1 MKLLGQTVQ
10 ESSPPKVTESALITF
25 KVKYRQVLREID
37 PKPETIHVEL
47 GANGDRRASLL
58 HSVRPPL
65 PFTWLN
71 GLSATRRGVTQNRE
85 AAVGCVKEYLCFSDE
100 VRPSGG

>member
-1 MKLLGQTVQ
+1 M
-10 ESSPPKVTESALITF
+10 TESTLITF

-47 GANGDRRASLL
+47 GANGDRGASLL
-58 HSVRPPL
+58 HSVRPPF
-65 PFTWLN
+65 PFARLN
-71 GLSATRRGVTQNRE
+71 GLSVTRRGVTQNRE
-85 AAVGCVKEYLCFSDE
+85 ATVSCVKEDLSFSDE